1 MQTRRLFRVTQVTE
15 GTSANVSRT
24 PDIKWKWNIL
34 PKLKNLFFCL
44 LSHNKFPGSD

>member
-24 PDIKWKWNIL
+24 QVEMEHITQV
-34 PKLKNLFFCL
+34 KNLFFCL
-44 LSHNKFPGSD
+44 FVWYIKFPGSD